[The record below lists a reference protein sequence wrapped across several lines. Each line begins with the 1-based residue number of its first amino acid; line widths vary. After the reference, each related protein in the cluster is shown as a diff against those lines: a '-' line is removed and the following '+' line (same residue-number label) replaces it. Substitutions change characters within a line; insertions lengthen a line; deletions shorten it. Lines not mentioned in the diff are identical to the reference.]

1 MDSSTLKTS
10 VSDSQ
15 TLADLQVLIQE
26 ELLAL
31 LKSSRLTEIFKNC
44 QISGEDAVKI
54 QFILDSNKI
63 TAKTANLMD
72 TANFVTQNNGD
83 CCICW
88 SEEKQDFV
96 RCPCG

>member
-1 MDSSTLKTS
+1 MDSSTFKPS
-10 VSDSQ
+10 VSNSQ

-26 ELLAL
+26 EVLASL
-31 LKSSRLTEIFKNC
+31 QSSKLAEIFKNYN
-44 QISGEDAVKI
+44 ISGEDAVRI
-54 QFILDSNKI
+54 QFNLDSNKI
-63 TAKTANLMD
+63 TAN
-72 TANFVTQNNGD
+72 TANFTDTTNIAVQSNGD